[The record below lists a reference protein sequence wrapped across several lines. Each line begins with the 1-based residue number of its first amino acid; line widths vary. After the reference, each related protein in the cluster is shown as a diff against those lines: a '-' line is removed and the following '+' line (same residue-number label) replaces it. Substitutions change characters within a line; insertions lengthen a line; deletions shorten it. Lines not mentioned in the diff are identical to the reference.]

1 MEKREDNLMILIVIL
16 ENQMMDANYLF
27 IMITRISAETVGRN
41 HGRFVNSRDRKILS
55 FKHIL
60 IHLS

>member
-1 MEKREDNLMILIVIL
+1 MKKREDNLMILIVIL

-41 HGRFVNSRDRKILS
+41 LGRFVNSRDRKILS

>member
-41 HGRFVNSRDRKILS
+41 LGRFVNSRDRKILS

>member
-1 MEKREDNLMILIVIL
+1 M

-41 HGRFVNSRDRKILS
+41 LGRFVNSRDRKILS
-55 FKHIL
+55 SKHI
-60 IHLS
+60 